1 MTYRE
6 LSEEIGN
13 VINRYFEK
21 NLKDYKF
28 KSADAEEET
37 WVAVDQFIYDA
48 QDYIDE
54 RAKQIEY
61 ALEDNTRREGEE
73 I

>member
-1 MTYRE
+1 MTYKE
-6 LSEEIGN
+6 LSEEIED
-13 VINRYFEK
+13 VINNYFKE

-28 KSADAEEET
+28 KSADDEEET
-37 WVAVDQFIYDA
+37 RFAIEQFIYDI

-61 ALEDNTRREGEE
+61 ALEDNAKIKGEE